1 MDEDLELF
9 YEDAS
14 EQLQYMENA
23 LLDAK
28 DGTQD
33 LAKIGEIFRAMHTI
47 KGIAGM
53 FDFTNIVSF
62 THIAES
68 LLDEVR
74 NGKVILDSDLASVFM
89 EVKDITSFM
98 VEKSVNSEEYPQ
110 ELLDNVD
117 RVVKNL
123 SNYNSDNAS
132 TTTTSVESEVEE
144 LDLSSFDTV
153 SSSSEEDT
161 IWHVSVRFDEEF
173 FTSGMDIISILRY
186 FNKLGEI
193 LLNIPII
200 DKIPTIEEI
209 DPLKTYIGF
218 EIDFQSN
225 CEYEEIEE
233 IFEFVEDDVELFIF
247 RHNESQKF
255 EELFTL
261 HPEVKKLLIDNGI
274 YSENNTTPT
283 AVVEEQDSQEKT
295 IEEQV
300 VLEQPTI
307 PVQETPKTKVED
319 ITPVKMKKSSTLR
332 VDSNKV
338 DLLINM
344 MGEMVIQN
352 SKLMQMAEDRA
363 DDDLEEVANSMNA
376 LLEEVRDGVMD
387 IRMVQVKDS
396 FTKFKRIVNDTSKK
410 LGKDIDFIIEG
421 EETELD
427 KSVVEKLSDPL
438 VHMLRNSIDH
448 GVEMPDV
455 RVANG
460 KRAKGTVVLRA
471 YPDSGMI
478 VIEIEDDG
486 AGINKEVVL
495 NKAIK
500 NGVVKENDHLSDKEI
515 YKLIFSAG
523 LSTAEQVSDISGRGV
538 GMDVVKKNI
547 EDLRGI
553 IDIDSTAGKGSKF
566 TIRLPLTLAVIDG
579 LLVQAGDT
587 KYIVPL
593 DMISEC
599 IELTDEYKSEIDG
612 ANTINLRGDILPL
625 IDIRKTFD
633 EKIYEGIRKNVVI
646 VNYAKDKIGL
656 QVDELYGEQ
665 QTVIK
670 PLGEM
675 FKNISELS
683 GGAILGSGEV
693 ALIFDIPKLVENQIK
708 TGE

>member
-1 MDEDLELF
+1 
-9 YEDAS
+9 
-14 EQLQYMENA
+14 
-23 LLDAK
+23 
-28 DGTQD
+28 
-33 LAKIGEIFRAMHTI
+33 
-47 KGIAGM
+47 
-53 FDFTNIVSF
+53 
-62 THIAES
+62 
-68 LLDEVR
+68 
-74 NGKVILDSDLASVFM
+74 
-89 EVKDITSFM
+89 
-98 VEKSVNSEEYPQ
+98 
-110 ELLDNVD
+110 
-117 RVVKNL
+117 
-123 SNYNSDNAS
+123 
-132 TTTTSVESEVEE
+132 
-144 LDLSSFDTV
+144 
-153 SSSSEEDT
+153 
-161 IWHVSVRFDEEF
+161 
-173 FTSGMDIISILRY
+173 
-186 FNKLGEI
+186 
-193 LLNIPII
+193 
-200 DKIPTIEEI
+200 
-209 DPLKTYIGF
+209 
-218 EIDFQSN
+218 
-225 CEYEEIEE
+225 
-233 IFEFVEDDVELFIF
+233 
-247 RHNESQKF
+247 
-255 EELFTL
+255 
-261 HPEVKKLLIDNGI
+261 
-274 YSENNTTPT
+274 
-283 AVVEEQDSQEKT
+283 
-295 IEEQV
+295 
-300 VLEQPTI
+300 
-307 PVQETPKTKVED
+307 
-319 ITPVKMKKSSTLR
+319 
-332 VDSNKV
+332 
-338 DLLINM
+338 
-344 MGEMVIQN
+344 
-352 SKLMQMAEDRA
+352 
-363 DDDLEEVANSMNA
+363 
-376 LLEEVRDGVMD
+376 
-387 IRMVQVKDS
+387 MVQVKDS

-460 KRAKGTVVLRA
+460 KKPKGTVVLRA

-500 NGVVKENDHLSDKEI
+500 NGVVKESDHLTDKDI

-553 IDIDSTAGKGSKF
+553 IDIDSTQGRGSKF

-587 KYIVPL
+587 KYIIPL

-599 IELTDEYKSEIDG
+599 IELTDEYKSEVEG

-625 IDIRKTFD
+625 VDIRKIFD
-633 EKIYEGIRKNVVI
+633 EKVYDGIRKNVVV

-693 ALIFDIPKLVENQIK
+693 ALIFDIPKLVEKQI
-708 TGE
+708 

>member
-28 DGTQD
+28 DGTKD
-33 LAKIGEIFRAMHTI
+33 AAKIGEIFRAMHTI

-62 THIAES
+62 THVAES

-74 NGKVILDSDLASVFM
+74 NGKVTLDSNLASMFM
-89 EVKDITSFM
+89 EVKDITSYM
-98 VEKSVNSEEYPQ
+98 VEKSVNSESYPQ
-110 ELLDNVD
+110 DLLDNVE

-123 SNYNSDNAS
+123 STYTEGGGAS
-132 TTTTSVESEVEE
+132 SSSAEVASSQGEE
-144 LDLSSFDTV
+144 LDLASFDMG
-153 SSSSEEDT
+153 SDANSDEDT
-161 IWHVSVRFDEEF
+161 IWHVSVRFDEDF

-193 LLNIPII
+193 LLNIPVINN
-200 DKIPTIEEI
+200 IPTIEEI
-209 DPLKTYIGF
+209 EPLKTYIGF

-247 RHNESQKF
+247 KHNHYEKF

-261 HPEVKKLLIDNGI
+261 HPEVEEILTENGV
-274 YSENNTTPT
+274 YVKDHTPT
-283 AVVEEQDSQEKT
+283 QTVETQPSPMVQEAVVQENP
-295 IEEQV
+295 V
-300 VLEQPTI
+300 VADTPTQAPTTQKAEVI
-307 PVQETPKTKVED
+307 SS
-319 ITPVKMKKSSTLR
+319 VKLKKSSTLR
-332 VDSNKV
+332 VDSHKV

-352 SKLMQMAEDRA
+352 SKLMQLAEDKA
-363 DDDLEEVANSMNA
+363 DDDLEEVATSMNA

-460 KRAKGTVVLRA
+460 KKPKGTVVLRA

-495 NKAIK
+495 AKAIK
-500 NGVVKENDHLSDKEI
+500 NGVVKESDHLTDKDI

-553 IDIDSTAGKGSKF
+553 IDIDSAQGRGSKF

-587 KYIVPL
+587 KYIIPL

-599 IELTDEYKSEIDG
+599 IELIDEYKSEVEG

-625 IDIRKTFD
+625 VDIRKIFD
-633 EKIYEGIRKNVVI
+633 EKVYDGIRKNVVV

-693 ALIFDIPKLVENQIK
+693 ALIFDIPKLVEKQI
-708 TGE
+708 